1 MNASLDVVNEGVEGD
16 GVRIVVVVQRAGE
29 DKSKGGGIWG
39 LFGHNGVFGRK
50 REGT

>member
-1 MNASLDVVNEGVEGD
+1 MSEGVEGVEDD
-16 GVRIVVVVQRAGE
+16 GVRSVVVQRAGE
-29 DKSKGGGIWG
+29 DRNKGGGIWG